1 MPGIAFHKGEF
12 MPLEQATIGVM
23 THALHY
29 GTSIFE
35 GIRGNWNEESQK
47 LYLFRLEEHYE
58 RLLAGCKIMR
68 INLPY
73 SAGELCNI
81 TTDMVERSGY
91 RQDIYVRPIAYKS
104 EERVA
109 TLNLN
114 HLEDGFTVFAIPFG
128 AYLDIEAAARCC
140 TSSWRRT
147 QDSVIPPSI
156 KIGGHYVNSIL
167 AKTEAVR
174 NGFDEAILLN
184 DRGQVSEGTGENL
197 FLLKNGKL
205 STPSIADSV
214 LPGITRDTVI
224 ELAQKEL
231 GIEIVERSITRSEL
245 YLADE
250 IFLTGTA
257 AHLTAVGSVDNLDV
271 GEGTMGPV
279 TRQLQDMY
287 FNVVRGKNS
296 KYMQWCTPA
305 TPKLVEA

>member
-1 MPGIAFHKGEF
+1 MPGIAFHNGAF
-12 MPLEQATIGVM
+12 IPLEQATVGIM

-29 GTSIFE
+29 GTSVFE
-35 GIRGNWNEESQK
+35 GIRGNWNEDDEK
-47 LYLFRLEEHYE
+47 LYLFRLEEHYD

-73 SAGELCNI
+73 SAGELSNI
-81 TTDMVERSGY
+81 TTDVVERSGY

-109 TLNLN
+109 TLNLS
-114 HLEDGFTVFAIPFG
+114 HLDDGFSVFAIPFG

-156 KIGGHYVNSIL
+156 KIGGLYVNSIL

-224 ELAQKEL
+224 ELAQNEL
-231 GIEIVERSITRSEL
+231 GIEVVERSITRSEI

-257 AHLTAVGSVDNLDV
+257 AHLTAVGSIDNIDV
-271 GEGTMGPV
+271 GEGTMGPA

-287 FNVVRGKNS
+287 FDVVRGKNP
-296 KYMQWCTPA
+296 KYLHWCTPA

>member
-35 GIRGNWNEESQK
+35 GIRGNWNEEDEK

-68 INLPY
+68 IDLPY
-73 SAGELCNI
+73 SVSELSNI

-140 TSSWRRT
+140 TSSWRRA
-147 QDSVIPPSI
+147 QDGVIPPSI
-156 KIGGHYVNSIL
+156 KIAGLYVNSIL
-167 AKTEAVR
+167 AKTEAVK

-184 DRGQVSEGTGENL
+184 DRGQVSEGSGENL

-214 LPGITRDTVI
+214 LPGITRGTII
-224 ELAQKEL
+224 ELAQNEL
-231 GIEIVERSITRSEL
+231 GIEVVERSITRSEL

-257 AHLTAVGSVDNLDV
+257 AHLTAVGSIDNIDV
-271 GEGTMGPV
+271 GDGTMGPI

-287 FNVVRGKNS
+287 FDVVRGKNS
-296 KYMQWCTPA
+296 KYLHWCTPA

>member
-12 MPLEQATIGVM
+12 MPLEQATIGIM

-35 GIRGNWNEESQK
+35 GIRGNWNEEDEK

-81 TTDMVERSGY
+81 TTNMVERCGY
-91 RQDIYVRPIAYKS
+91 RQDIYVRPLAYKS

-109 TLNLN
+109 TLYLG

-128 AYLDIEAAARCC
+128 AYLDLEAAARCC

-156 KIGGHYVNSIL
+156 KIGGLYVNSIL
-167 AKTEAVR
+167 AKTEAVN

-197 FLLKNGKL
+197 FLLKKGKL

-224 ELAQKEL
+224 ELAQNEL
-231 GIEIVERSITRSEL
+231 GIEVVERSITRSEL

-250 IFLTGTA
+250 LFLTGTA
-257 AHLTAVGSVDNLDV
+257 AHLTAVGSLDNINV

-279 TRQLQDMY
+279 TRQLQEMY
-287 FNVVRGKNS
+287 FDVVRGKNS
-296 KYMQWCTPA
+296 KYLYWCTPA

>member
-1 MPGIAFHKGEF
+1 MPGIAFHKGEL
-12 MPLEQATIGVM
+12 MPLEQATVGIM

-35 GIRGNWNEESQK
+35 GIRGNWNEEDEK

-58 RLLAGCKIMR
+58 RMLAGCKIMR

-73 SAGELCNI
+73 SVSELSNI

-91 RQDIYVRPIAYKS
+91 RQDIYVRPLAYKS

-109 TLNLN
+109 TLYLG
-114 HLEDGFTVFAIPFG
+114 HLEDGFSVFAIPFG
-128 AYLDIEAAARCC
+128 AYLDLEAAARCC
-140 TSSWRRT
+140 TSSWRRA
-147 QDSVIPPSI
+147 QDGVIPPSV
-156 KIGGHYVNSIL
+156 KIGGLYVNSIL
-167 AKTEAVR
+167 AKTEAV
-174 NGFDEAILLN
+174 NAGFDEAILLN

-224 ELAQKEL
+224 DLAQKEL
-231 GIEIVERSITRSEL
+231 GIEVVERSITRSEL

-257 AHLTAVGSVDNLDV
+257 AHLTAVGSVDNINV
-271 GEGTMGPV
+271 GEGTMGPA
-279 TRQLQDMY
+279 TRQLQEMY
-287 FNVVRGKNS
+287 FDVVRGKNS
-296 KYMQWCTPA
+296 KYLHWCTPA

>member
-1 MPGIAFHKGEF
+1 
-12 MPLEQATIGVM
+12 MPLEQATVGIM

-35 GIRGNWNEESQK
+35 GIRGNWNEEDEK
-47 LYLFRLEEHYE
+47 LYLFRLKEHYE
-58 RLLAGCKIMR
+58 RMLAGCKIMR

-73 SAGELCNI
+73 SVGELCNI

-91 RQDIYVRPIAYKS
+91 RQDIYVRPLAYKS

-109 TLNLN
+109 TLYLG
-114 HLEDGFTVFAIPFG
+114 HLEDGFSVFAIPFG
-128 AYLDIEAAARCC
+128 AYLDLEAAARCC
-140 TSSWRRT
+140 TSSWRRA
-147 QDSVIPPSI
+147 QDGVIPPSV
-156 KIGGHYVNSIL
+156 KIGGLYVNSIL
-167 AKTEAVR
+167 AKTEAVT

-231 GIEIVERSITRSEL
+231 GIEVVERSITRSEL

-257 AHLTAVGSVDNLDV
+257 AHLTAVGSVDNIDV

-287 FNVVRGKNS
+287 FDVVRGKNS

>member
-12 MPLEQATIGVM
+12 MPLEQATIGIM

-35 GIRGNWNEESQK
+35 GIRGNWNEEDEK

-81 TTDMVERSGY
+81 TTNMVERSGY
-91 RQDIYVRPIAYKS
+91 RQDIYIRPLAYKS

-109 TLNLN
+109 TLYLG
-114 HLEDGFTVFAIPFG
+114 HLEDGFSVFAIPFG
-128 AYLDIEAAARCC
+128 AYLDLEAAARCC

-156 KIGGHYVNSIL
+156 KIGGLYVNSIL
-167 AKTEAVR
+167 AKTEAVN

-205 STPSIADSV
+205 ATPSIADSV
-214 LPGITRDTVI
+214 LLGITRDTVI
-224 ELAQKEL
+224 ELAQEEL
-231 GIEIVERSITRSEL
+231 GIEVVERSITRSEL

-257 AHLTAVGSVDNLDV
+257 AHLTAVGSLDNINV

-279 TRQLQDMY
+279 TRQLQEMY
-287 FNVVRGKNS
+287 FDVVRGKNS
-296 KYMQWCTPA
+296 KYLYWCTPA

>member
-12 MPLEQATIGVM
+12 MPLEQASIGIM

-35 GIRGNWNEESQK
+35 GIRGNWNEEDEK

-73 SAGELCNI
+73 SVSELCNI
-81 TTDMVERSGY
+81 TTDMVQRSGY

-109 TLNLN
+109 TLFLG
-114 HLEDGFTVFAIPFG
+114 HLEDGFSVFAIPFG
-128 AYLDIEAAARCC
+128 AYLDLEAAARCC

-156 KIGGHYVNSIL
+156 KIGGLYVNSIL
-167 AKTEAVR
+167 ARTEAIT

-184 DRGQVSEGTGENL
+184 DRGQVSEGSGENL

-205 STPSIADSV
+205 STPSISDSV
-214 LPGITRDTVI
+214 LPGITRNTVV
-224 ELAQKEL
+224 ELAQNEL
-231 GIEIVERSITRSEL
+231 GIEVVERSITRSEL

-257 AHLTAVGSVDNLDV
+257 AHLTAVGSIDNIDV
-271 GEGTMGPV
+271 GNGTMGPA

-287 FNVVRGKNS
+287 FDVVRGKNP
-296 KYMQWCTPA
+296 KYLHWCTPA

>member
-12 MPLEQATIGVM
+12 MPLEQASIGIM

-35 GIRGNWNEESQK
+35 GIRGNWNEEDEK

-73 SAGELCNI
+73 SVGELCNI
-81 TTDMVERSGY
+81 TTDMVQRSGY
-91 RQDIYVRPIAYKS
+91 RQDIYVRPLAYKS

-109 TLNLN
+109 TLFLG
-114 HLEDGFTVFAIPFG
+114 HLEDGFSVFAIPFG
-128 AYLDIEAAARCC
+128 AYLDLEAAARCC

-156 KIGGHYVNSIL
+156 KIGGLYVNSIL
-167 AKTEAVR
+167 ARTEAIT

-184 DRGQVSEGTGENL
+184 DRGQVSEGSGENL

-205 STPSIADSV
+205 STPSISDSV
-214 LPGITRDTVI
+214 LPGITRNTIV
-224 ELAQKEL
+224 ELAQNEL
-231 GIEIVERSITRSEL
+231 GIEVVERSITRSEL

-257 AHLTAVGSVDNLDV
+257 AHLTAVGSIDNIDV
-271 GEGTMGPV
+271 GNGTMGPA

-287 FNVVRGKNS
+287 FDVVRGKNP
-296 KYMQWCTPA
+296 KYLHWCTPA

>member
-12 MPLEQATIGVM
+12 MPLEQATIGIM

-35 GIRGNWNEESQK
+35 GIRGNWNEEDEK

-81 TTDMVERSGY
+81 TTNMVERSGY
-91 RQDIYVRPIAYKS
+91 RQDIYVRPLAYKS

-109 TLNLN
+109 TLYLG

-128 AYLDIEAAARCC
+128 AYLDLEAAARCC

-156 KIGGHYVNSIL
+156 KIGGLYVNSIL
-167 AKTEAVR
+167 AKTEAVN

-197 FLLKNGKL
+197 FLLKKGKL

-224 ELAQKEL
+224 ELAQNEL
-231 GIEIVERSITRSEL
+231 GIEVVERSITRSEL

-257 AHLTAVGSVDNLDV
+257 AHLTAVGSVDNINV

-279 TRQLQDMY
+279 TRQLQEMY
-287 FNVVRGKNS
+287 FDVVRGKNS
-296 KYMQWCTPA
+296 KYLHWCTPA

>member
-12 MPLEQATIGVM
+12 MPLEQASIGIM

-35 GIRGNWNEESQK
+35 GIRGNWNEEDEK

-73 SAGELCNI
+73 SAGELCDI
-81 TTDMVERSGY
+81 TTDMVQRSGY

-109 TLNLN
+109 TLFLG
-114 HLEDGFTVFAIPFG
+114 HLEDGFSVFAIPFG
-128 AYLDIEAAARCC
+128 AYLDLEAAARCC

-156 KIGGHYVNSIL
+156 KIGGLYVNSIL
-167 AKTEAVR
+167 ARTEAIT

-184 DRGQVSEGTGENL
+184 DRGQVSEGSGENL

-205 STPSIADSV
+205 STPSISDSV
-214 LPGITRDTVI
+214 LPGITRDTIV
-224 ELAQKEL
+224 ELAQNEL
-231 GIEIVERSITRSEL
+231 GIEVVERSITRSEL

-257 AHLTAVGSVDNLDV
+257 AHLTAVGSIDNIDV
-271 GEGTMGPV
+271 GNGTMGPA

-287 FNVVRGKNS
+287 FDVVRGKNP
-296 KYMQWCTPA
+296 KYLHWCTPA

>member
-1 MPGIAFHKGEF
+1 MPGIAFHKGEL
-12 MPLEQATIGVM
+12 MPLEQATVGIM

-35 GIRGNWNEESQK
+35 GIRGNWNEEDEK

-73 SAGELCNI
+73 SVGELCNI

-91 RQDIYVRPIAYKS
+91 RRDIYVRPLAYKS

-109 TLNLN
+109 TLYLG
-114 HLEDGFTVFAIPFG
+114 HLEDGFSVFAIPFG
-128 AYLDIEAAARCC
+128 AYLDLEAAARCC
-140 TSSWRRT
+140 TSSWRRA
-147 QDSVIPPSI
+147 QDGVIPPSI
-156 KIGGHYVNSIL
+156 KIGGLYVNSIL
-167 AKTEAVR
+167 AKTEAVT

-214 LPGITRDTVI
+214 LPGITRDTVV

-231 GIEIVERSITRSEL
+231 GIEVVERSITRSEL

-257 AHLTAVGSVDNLDV
+257 AHLTAVGSVDNIDV

-287 FNVVRGKNS
+287 FDVVRGKNP

>member
-1 MPGIAFHKGEF
+1 MPGIAFHKGEL
-12 MPLEQATIGVM
+12 MPLEQATVGIM

-35 GIRGNWNEESQK
+35 GIRGNWNEEDEK

-58 RLLAGCKIMR
+58 RMLAGCKIMR

-73 SAGELCNI
+73 SVSELSNI
-81 TTDMVERSGY
+81 TTDMVERCGY
-91 RQDIYVRPIAYKS
+91 RQDIYVRPLAYKS

-109 TLNLN
+109 TLYLG
-114 HLEDGFTVFAIPFG
+114 HLEDGFSVFAIPFG
-128 AYLDIEAAARCC
+128 AYLDLEAAARCC
-140 TSSWRRT
+140 TSSWRRA
-147 QDSVIPPSI
+147 QDGVIPPSV
-156 KIGGHYVNSIL
+156 KIGGLYVNSIL
-167 AKTEAVR
+167 AKTEAV
-174 NGFDEAILLN
+174 NTGFDEAILLN

-231 GIEIVERSITRSEL
+231 DIEVVERSITRSEL

-257 AHLTAVGSVDNLDV
+257 AHLTAVGSVDNINV
-271 GEGTMGPV
+271 GDGTMGPA
-279 TRQLQDMY
+279 TRQLQEMY
-287 FNVVRGKNS
+287 FDVVRGKNS
-296 KYMQWCTPA
+296 KYLHWCTPA

>member
-12 MPLEQATIGVM
+12 MPLEQASIGVM

-35 GIRGNWNEESQK
+35 GIRGNWNEEDEK

-68 INLPY
+68 IDLPY
-73 SAGELCNI
+73 SVSELSNI

-140 TSSWRRT
+140 TSSWRRA
-147 QDSVIPPSI
+147 QDGVIPPSI
-156 KIGGHYVNSIL
+156 KIAGLYVNSIL
-167 AKTEAVR
+167 AKTEAVK

-197 FLLKNGKL
+197 FLLKKGKL

-224 ELAQKEL
+224 DLAQNEL
-231 GIEIVERSITRSEL
+231 GIEVVERSITRSEL

-257 AHLTAVGSVDNLDV
+257 AHLTAVGSIDNIDV

-287 FNVVRGKNS
+287 FDVVRGKNS
-296 KYMQWCTPA
+296 KYLHWCTPA

>member
-12 MPLEQATIGVM
+12 MPLEQATIGIM

-35 GIRGNWNEESQK
+35 GIRGNWNEEDEK

-81 TTDMVERSGY
+81 TTNIVERSGY
-91 RQDIYVRPIAYKS
+91 RQDIYIRPLAYKS

-109 TLNLN
+109 TLYLG
-114 HLEDGFTVFAIPFG
+114 HLEDGFSVFAIPFG
-128 AYLDIEAAARCC
+128 AYLDLEAAARCC

-156 KIGGHYVNSIL
+156 KIGGLYVNSIL
-167 AKTEAVR
+167 AKTEAVN

-197 FLLKNGKL
+197 FLLKKGKL

-224 ELAQKEL
+224 ELAQNEL
-231 GIEIVERSITRSEL
+231 GIEVVERSITRSEL

-257 AHLTAVGSVDNLDV
+257 AHLTAVGSVDNINV

-287 FNVVRGKNS
+287 FDVVRGKNS
-296 KYMQWCTPA
+296 KYLHWCTPA